1 MSRTY
6 AAAVSGVNE
15 LPRRGSL
22 GAVSTDPAPSA
33 PVDRTAAPESFDRSA
48 AVYDDHVA
56 FNRSGA
62 MRLVRSIP
70 DGDYRRLLDVACGTG
85 FATLAAIPRLG
96 VRQVIGVDASGPM
109 TEVFRERMAE
119 FPDVAADL
127 RVSDVLHM
135 GVPDG
140 WADLALCTMA
150 LHWFTDRAAAID
162 AMARTLAPG
171 GVLGILAPG
180 PRHDRET
187 VERIRATGDP
197 VLGRLADAI
206 LDNEVDPETL
216 RALVAGA
223 GLDVLDAW
231 TETRRRAV
239 APSTYAA
246 RLEAVASHLWSD
258 LTPSGRQGV
267 LTRVR
272 GLLDAHAGPDGLY
285 RYGFVKTFVIARA

>member
-1 MSRTY
+1 
-6 AAAVSGVNE
+6 VSPE
-15 LPRRGSL
+15 PDAL
-22 GAVSTDPAPSA
+22 PSA
-33 PVDRTAAPESFDRSA
+33 PVDRTTAPESFDRSA

-70 DGDYRRLLDVACGTG
+70 DGTYPRLLDVACGTG

-96 VRQVIGVDASGPM
+96 VREVIGVDASGPM
-109 TEVFRERMAE
+109 IEVFRERVAAYPE
-119 FPDVAADL
+119 VAADL

-150 LHWFTDRAAAID
+150 LHWFADRAAAIG
-162 AMARTLAPG
+162 AITQALAPG
-171 GVLGILAPG
+171 GLLGILAPG

-187 VERIRATGDP
+187 VDRIRATGDP
-197 VLGRLADAI
+197 LMGRLADAI
-206 LDNEVDPETL
+206 LDNEVAPDVICGL
-216 RALVAGA
+216 MADA
-223 GLDVLDAW
+223 GLEIVDAW

-239 APSTYAA
+239 APSSYAA
-246 RLEAVASHLWSD
+246 RLEAVATHLWSD
-258 LTPSGRQGV
+258 LPPSGQQGA

-272 GLLDAHAGPDGLY
+272 GFLDGHTGADGLY
-285 RYGFVKTFVIARA
+285 RYGFVKTFVIGRLPA